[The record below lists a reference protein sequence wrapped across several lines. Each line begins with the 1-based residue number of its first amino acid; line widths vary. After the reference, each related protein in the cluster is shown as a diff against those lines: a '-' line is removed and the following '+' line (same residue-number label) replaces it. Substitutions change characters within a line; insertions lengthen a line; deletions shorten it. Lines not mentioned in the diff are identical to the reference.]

1 MELNRVEHVHPIA
14 DSVVWLHHVLL
25 CAQTHVPINVQHV
38 SIIVETNAEHA
49 HHCVVLVV
57 NLHAILHVVKIALI
71 AVMITAFIHAVKNV
85 VHARHCVTHVQDY
98 VSEYVL

>member
-1 MELNRVEHVHPIA
+1 MELNQVEHVPPTA
-14 DSVVWLHHVLL
+14 DSVVWLHHVLQ
-25 CAQTHVPINVQHV
+25 CAQMHVLINVQRA

-49 HHCVVLVV
+49 HHCVVPVV

-71 AVMITAFIHAVKNV
+71 AVMITAFIHAVKNAE
-85 VHARHCVTHVQDY
+85 HAHHCVTHAQAY